1 MLNSEGGLATT
12 EHRTP
17 YCNGPWVVPLRRIA
31 SVLRIIQQ
39 AVTLTVSPISPVI
52 SFELGLPRG
61 RYYSFTCAFRLERRL
76 GGFQVNVDRQMP

>member
-1 MLNSEGGLATT
+1 MLSSEGALATT

-39 AVTLTVSPISPVI
+39 AVTLTVSPVI
-52 SFELGLPRG
+52 SFEMGLQRG
-61 RYYSFTCAFRLERRL
+61 RYYSFICAFRLERRRVL
-76 GGFQVNVDRQMP
+76 SL